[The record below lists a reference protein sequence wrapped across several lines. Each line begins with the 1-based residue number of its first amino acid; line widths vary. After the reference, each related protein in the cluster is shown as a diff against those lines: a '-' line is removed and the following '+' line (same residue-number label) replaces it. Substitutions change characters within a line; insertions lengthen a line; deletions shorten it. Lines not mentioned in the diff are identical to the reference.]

1 MRLCVV
7 INPLLRKVLIIE
19 DEARAASHLERLLA
33 KVAPEMEVV
42 ARLESVR
49 DAVAYFA
56 GNPELGLI
64 FSDIQLADGLS
75 FEIFQQ
81 VKVNCPII
89 FTTAWDHYAIEA
101 FNTNGIDYL
110 LKPIEEER
118 LLKAIEKAR
127 QFTPGPLLEKILA
140 MSVTKPTQSY
150 KSRFLVKVGEKI
162 KSIPVEEITAFY
174 SLEKATYLFTHDK
187 RSYAIDFAL
196 DHLETIVNPERY
208 FRINR
213 KFMLSLETCSNITAW
228 SNSRLKLKIDGLEDQ
243 EIIVARERVQEFKEW
258 LDGM

>member
-1 MRLCVV
+1 M
-7 INPLLRKVLIIE
+7 KVLIIE
-19 DEARAASHLERLLA
+19 DEARAASHLERLLT

-49 DAVAYFA
+49 DALAFLSRK
-56 GNPELGLI
+56 PDLGLI

-75 FEIFQQ
+75 FEIYQQ

-140 MSVTKPTQSY
+140 MSAAKPAHSY
-150 KSRFLVKVGEKI
+150 KARFLVKAGDKI
-162 KSIPVEEITAFY
+162 KSISIEEITVFY
-174 SLEKATYLFTHDK
+174 SLEKATYLLNREK
-187 RSYAIDFAL
+187 RSYAIDFAP
-196 DHLETIVNPERY
+196 DHLETLLNPENY

-213 KFMLSLETCSNITAW
+213 KYMLSLEACSNITAW
-228 SNSRLKLKIDGLEDQ
+228 SNSRLKLRIDGLEDQ

>member
-1 MRLCVV
+1 M
-7 INPLLRKVLIIE
+7 KVLIIE
-19 DEARAASHLERLLA
+19 DEARAASHLERLLT

-49 DAVAYFA
+49 DAVVLLSGKFD
-56 GNPELGLI
+56 LGLI

-75 FEIFQQ
+75 FEIFRQ

-110 LKPIEEER
+110 LKPIEELR

-127 QFTPGPLLEKILA
+127 QFSPGPLLEKILA
-140 MSVTKPTQSY
+140 MSAVKPAQSY

-162 KSIPVEEITAFY
+162 KSISVEEIIAFY
-174 SLEKATYLFTHDK
+174 SLEKATYLFTQDK
-187 RSYAIDFAL
+187 RSYPIDFAL
-196 DHLETIVNPERY
+196 EQLESLVNPERY

-213 KFMLSLETCSNITAW
+213 KFMVSLEACANITAW
-228 SNSRLKLKIDGLEDQ
+228 SNSRLKLRIDGLEDQ

-258 LDGM
+258 LDR

>member
-1 MRLCVV
+1 M
-7 INPLLRKVLIIE
+7 KVLLIE
-19 DEARAASHLERLLA
+19 DEARAANHLERLLA
-33 KVAPEMEVV
+33 KVAPEVEVL

-49 DAVAYFA
+49 DAVTFLSAK
-56 GNPELGLI
+56 PVLDLI

-75 FEIFQQ
+75 FEIYKQ
-81 VKVNCPII
+81 VKVSCPII

-127 QFTPGPLLEKILA
+127 QFSSGPLLEKILA
-140 MSVTKPTQSY
+140 MSAAKPRHNY

-174 SLEKATYLFTHDK
+174 SLEKATYLFTNDK
-187 RSYAIDFAL
+187 RSYSIDFAL
-196 DHLETIVNPERY
+196 DHLETIVDPARY
-208 FRINR
+208 FRVNR
-213 KFMLSLETCSNITAW
+213 KFITSHETCNNITAW
-228 SNSRLKLKIDGLEDQ
+228 SNSRLKLRIDGLEDQ

-258 LDGM
+258 LDR

>member
-1 MRLCVV
+1 M
-7 INPLLRKVLIIE
+7 KVLIIE
-19 DEARAASHLERLLA
+19 DEARAASHLERLLT

-49 DAVAYFA
+49 DAVAFLS
-56 GNPELGLI
+56 GKPDLGLI

-118 LLKAIEKAR
+118 LLKSIEKAR
-127 QFTPGPLLEKILA
+127 QFSPGPLLEKFLA
-140 MSVTKPTQSY
+140 LSAAKPTHTY
-150 KSRFLVKVGEKI
+150 KSRFLVKVGDKI

-174 SLEKATYLFTHDK
+174 SLEKATYLFTREK
-187 RSYAIDFAL
+187 RSYDIDFAL
-196 DHLETIVNPERY
+196 DHLETTLNPERY

-213 KFMLSLETCSNITAW
+213 KFIISLEACGNITAW
-228 SNSRLKLKIDGLEDQ
+228 SNSRLKLRIDGLEDQ

>member
-1 MRLCVV
+1 M
-7 INPLLRKVLIIE
+7 KVLIIE
-19 DEARAASHLERLLA
+19 DEARAANHLERLLT

-49 DAVAYFA
+49 DTVAFLL
-56 GNPELGLI
+56 GNPEPGLI

-75 FEIFQQ
+75 FEIYRQ
-81 VKVNCPII
+81 VKVSCPII

-118 LLKAIEKAR
+118 LLKAIEKAK
-127 QFTPGPLLEKILA
+127 QFSPGFLLEKILA
-140 MSVTKPTQSY
+140 ISAAKPTPIY
-150 KSRFLVKVGEKI
+150 KSRFLVRVGDKI

-174 SLEKATYLFTHDK
+174 SLEKATYLFTHNK
-187 RSYAIDFAL
+187 RNYVIDFAL
-196 DHLETIVNPERY
+196 DQLETILNPNHY

-213 KFMLSLETCSNITAW
+213 RFLLSLEACSSITAW
-228 SNSRLKLKIDGLEDQ
+228 SNSRLRLKIDGLEDQ
-243 EIIVARERVQEFKEW
+243 EIIVARKRVQEFKEW
-258 LDGM
+258 LDL

>member
-1 MRLCVV
+1 M
-7 INPLLRKVLIIE
+7 KVLIIE

-49 DAVAYFA
+49 DALAFLS
-56 GNPELGLI
+56 GKPELGLV

-75 FEIFQQ
+75 FEIYQQ

-110 LKPIEEER
+110 LKPIEENR
-118 LLKAIEKAR
+118 LLKAIEKVR
-127 QFTPGPLLEKILA
+127 QFSPGPLLEKILA
-140 MSVTKPTQSY
+140 MSATKPAHSH
-150 KSRFLVKVGEKI
+150 KSRFLVKVGDKI
-162 KSIPVEEITAFY
+162 KSIPIEEITAFY
-174 SLEKATYLFTHDK
+174 SLEKATYLFTHEK
-187 RSYAIDFAL
+187 RSYDIDFAL
-196 DHLETIVNPERY
+196 DHLETLLDPERF

-213 KFMLSLETCSNITAW
+213 KFMVGLEACANITAW
-228 SNSRLKLKIDGLEDQ
+228 SNSRLKLRIDGLENQ
-243 EIIVARERVQEFKEW
+243 EIIVARERVQEFKAW
-258 LDGM
+258 LDG

>member
-1 MRLCVV
+1 MK
-7 INPLLRKVLIIE
+7 ILIIE
-19 DEARAASHLERLLA
+19 DEARAASHLERLLS

-49 DAVAYFA
+49 DAVAFLT
-56 GNPELGLI
+56 GKPELGLI

-75 FEIFQQ
+75 FEIYQQ
-81 VKVNCPII
+81 VKVSCPII

-127 QFTPGPLLEKILA
+127 QFTPGPLLERILA
-140 MSVTKPTQSY
+140 LSAAKPAHSY
-150 KSRFLVKVGEKI
+150 KSRFLVKVGDKI

-174 SLEKATYLFTHDK
+174 SFEKATYLFTCDK
-187 RSYAIDFAL
+187 FSYAIDFAL
-196 DHLETIVNPERY
+196 DQLETMLNPNRY

-213 KFMLSLETCSNITAW
+213 KFLVSLEACSNITAW
-228 SNSRLKLKIDGLEDQ
+228 SNSRLKLRIDGLEDQ

-258 LDGM
+258 LDGV